1 MTGMR
6 RVLGVDGCRAGWV
19 GVRWTG
25 GSAGNA
31 TVLVASDIGALVER
45 AGEVAVVA
53 IDIPIGLPANE
64 RHEAESL
71 ARRRLP
77 GRASTVFNRPAA
89 ATLGATTY
97 AEANQANREALGLGL
112 SRQSYSL
119 LPKIAD
125 VQDWLSTRPPVA
137 VVEAHPEVCFAAL
150 HGSVVTLP
158 KSTPEGAA
166 LRRTLLAAVGIE
178 VDLHHRV
185 GVGVDDV
192 LDAAAVAWTASRVR
206 DGIAERLPAE
216 PRDEP
221 APAIWV

>member
-1 MTGMR
+1 MR
-6 RVLGVDGCRAGWV
+6 AVLGVDGCRAGWV
-19 GVRWTG
+19 GVRWIG
-25 GSAGNA
+25 GPGAAAS
-31 TVLVASDIGALVER
+31 VLVAADIGALVER

-53 IDIPIGLPANE
+53 IDIPIGLPAAE
-64 RHEAESL
+64 RHEAELL

-89 ATLGATTY
+89 ATLDATSY
-97 AEANQANREALGLGL
+97 AEANQVNRVALGLGL

-125 VQDWLSTRPPVA
+125 VQHWLSTGPA
-137 VVEAHPEVCFAAL
+137 MTVVEAHPEVCFAAL
-150 HGSVVTLP
+150 HGSVVTQS
-158 KSTPEGAA
+158 KSTPDGAE
-166 LRRTLLAAVGIE
+166 LRRTLLAAAGIQ
-178 VDLHHRV
+178 VDLRRHP

-206 DGIAERLPAE
+206 DGVAERLPAE